1 MAGKPLWRSG
11 CPCGVDS
18 ASNLFFALQYLDAIV
33 RLCSGSSDV
42 FPLDPRTT
50 QGASALEERR
60 VYYIYLGIVQRR
72 LLAIWDF
79 IRGGGIMRSG
89 MLTGT
94 LLAVIFGVALLI
106 LHERGRHH
114 LTHIKDRIDGGVAPV
129 APSGPKPGGM
139 EPVTMTRPETVGG
152 TVPEFASVTTLPGLG
167 MSILQITAYLPG
179 RGEVPLLVAPEM
191 DSLAAVN
198 NDPKAPAPV
207 PPGLAQPHGEI
218 QLPWAGLLGGSPSDD
233 GDTVAEKWLGH
244 VFEVPQWPHGSGL
257 ARGGLLGSENASTV
271 KTDVIIDG
279 GSAIATFP
287 ASDFGGHWPGKTQ
300 TKVTMLLI
308 GSRMELTVVA
318 TNAGSKPE
326 PIGIG
331 WLPRFAIGGDR
342 QGVSLRL
349 PSAQQV
355 EMSNGSPTGRLIAA
369 DAVLSRFMN
378 RVPVLL
384 NGSDVDA
391 TLGQVKP
398 AVLEDNP
405 VAELRFPE
413 AGYGLRMTAVSPAI
427 HAFRVEAKADSP
439 YIALGAQTNYPDPLG
454 KEWEKSGG
462 SEIIELGPGQ
472 SVEWRIKLDIFP
484 LADTGYKSTP

>member
-1 MAGKPLWRSG
+1 
-11 CPCGVDS
+11 
-18 ASNLFFALQYLDAIV
+18 
-33 RLCSGSSDV
+33 
-42 FPLDPRTT
+42 
-50 QGASALEERR
+50 LEERR
-60 VYYIYLGIVQRR
+60 VFYIYLGIVHRR

-94 LLAVIFGVALLI
+94 LLAAIFGVAFLI

-114 LTHIKDRIDGGVAPV
+114 LTHIKARIDGGVAPV

-139 EPVTMTRPETVGG
+139 DPVTMTRPETVGT

-167 MSILQITAYLPG
+167 MSILQITAYIPG
-179 RGEVPLLVAPEM
+179 RGEVPLLVAPDLEAM
-191 DSLAAVN
+191 APIA
-198 NDPKAPAPV
+198 NDAKTPAPV

-244 VFEVPQWPHGSGL
+244 VFEVPQWPHGSGG
-257 ARGGLLGSENASTV
+257 ARGGLLGGENAATV
-271 KTDVIIDG
+271 NTDVIIDG
-279 GSAIATFP
+279 GSATASFP
-287 ASDFGGHWPGKTQ
+287 STEFGGHWPGKTQ

-331 WLPRFAIGGDR
+331 WTPRFAIVGDR
-342 QGVSLRL
+342 AGVSLRL

-355 EMSNGSPTGRLIAA
+355 EMANAAPTGRLIPA

-378 RVPVLL
+378 HVPVPL
-384 NGSDVDA
+384 NGANIDA
-391 TLGQVKP
+391 TLGDVKP
-398 AVLEDNP
+398 AVLEDSP
-405 VAELRFPE
+405 AAEIRFPE
-413 AGYGLRMTAVSPAI
+413 AGYGLRMTAVSPTI
-427 HAFRVEAKADSP
+427 HSLRVEAKADSP

-454 KEWEKSGG
+454 KEWEKGGG
-462 SEIIELGPGQ
+462 SNIIELDPSQ
-472 SVEWRIKLDIFP
+472 SVEWRIKLDIFA
-484 LADTGYKSTP
+484 LAETSYKATH